1 MSGAMA
7 FLAGMGAGYMT
18 QKQRNLE
25 NDRLA
30 ADDKRKQDAFQMQKV
45 TFDQTKSDREAAIT
59 AGAPQEVTPEQ
70 GPPTEA
76 QYAATPAG
84 QEPDA
89 IGYRV
94 GNGIGAKDFATRGL
108 ADTAATQQAT
118 PQARRTRMADLAA
131 QGNTFASTALTND
144 MQREASQM
152 TINKGHREEANQVF
166 DQGIKTALQTGGPQA
181 LADFMSNSP
190 ADGQGGAIK
199 FKAVISP
206 DGKSWQMNRVGD
218 DGSIT
223 PFSQSFAS
231 DEGGMAIAGM
241 MLSRAVPDSE
251 KVKHLMAEKEIGLK
265 DKKEVSEAA
274 LRAATANKD
283 NAWAAALQP
292 GGTKDKSGSAV
303 DRMTEIDKTTIVNI
317 NKQRDTIHSAI
328 VKAQAEENYDPTKPG
343 AKELTEQLAA
353 LGIKEAQIQ
362 SKYGDAQATPDPQ
375 GLRKPAPAASESKLR
390 AQAAGNMGADPKAI
404 QREIDAATAD
414 LKKVTDPGS
423 KEQLQTHIN
432 DLKRQAGNL
441 PADTQAAAIAT
452 RPAPTPREIA
462 ATRGS
467 SPVTGAPTL
476 APSAPAM
483 ASRGVQA
490 PAPSYDQWMAA
501 KNVKDQ
507 LINNANQMSPE
518 NRDNYL
524 RNRLPQI
531 EQAIEFNQNY
541 KKY

>member
-84 QEPDA
+84 QQPDS

-94 GNGIGAKDFATRGL
+94 GNGANARGFAARGL
-108 ADTAATQQAT
+108 AETFATEQNT

-181 LADFMSNSP
+181 MADFMSNSP

-223 PFSQSFAS
+223 PFSQSFS
-231 DEGGMAIAGM
+231 NDEGGMAIAGM

-251 KVKHLMAEKEIGLK
+251 KVKHLMAEKEAELK
-265 DKKEVSEAA
+265 VKKEGSEAGERVA
-274 LRAATANKD
+274 KTNYY
-283 NAWAAALQP
+283 NAAADSVRP

-303 DRMTEIDKTTIVNI
+303 DRMSEIDKTTIVNI

-375 GLRKPAPAASESKLR
+375 DLRK
-390 AQAAGNMGADPKAI
+390 G
-404 QREIDAATAD
+404 AATAPIPTSTKITPKQQQAND
-414 LKKVTDPGS
+414 SDRPMILASELKSAQARLAAGDPRASADIDAINNEIARLPRGS
-423 KEQLQTHIN
+423 V
-432 DLKRQAGNL
+432 
-441 PADTQAAAIAT
+441 
-452 RPAPTPREIA
+452 RPSALTPRTIA
-462 ATRGS
+462 ATRTVA
-467 SPVTGAPTL
+467 PVAATPML
-476 APSAPAM
+476 APSAPAL
-483 ASRGVQA
+483 ATRGVQA
-490 PAPSYDQWMAA
+490 PVASYDQWLQA
-501 KNVKDQ
+501 KNARDQ
-507 LINNANQMSPE
+507 LISNANQMSPE

-531 EQAIEFNQNY
+531 EQAIQFNQNY

>member
-1 MSGAMA
+1 MSSAVA
-7 FLAGMGAGYMT
+7 FLAGMGAGYLGG
-18 QKQRNLE
+18 KDKELE
-25 NDRLA
+25 RKRREA
-30 ADDKRKQDAFQMQKV
+30 RDKREQDAFDMQKS
-45 TFDQTKSDREAAIT
+45 TFDQNQADKDAVRT
-59 AGAPQEVTPEQ
+59 AGAPQEVTAEQ

-108 ADTAATQQAT
+108 AEAAATEQNT
-118 PQARRTRMADLAA
+118 TQARRTRMADLALR
-131 QGNTFASTALTND
+131 GNTYAASALDVDRKQVKQGREDTGWTQEQTAYVKKLKD
-144 MQREASQM
+144 E
-152 TINKGHREEANQVF
+152 GVF
-166 DQGIKTALQTGGPQA
+166 DAAKAL
-181 LADFMSNSP
+181 
-190 ADGQGGAIK
+190 
-199 FKAVISP
+199 
-206 DGKSWQMNRVGD
+206 RVGD
-218 DGSIT
+218 
-223 PFSQSFAS
+223 AA
-231 DEGGMAIAGM
+231 GMAEAFNRSGEHKIIGDVTMTPEIRDIPGIGKVQTNTATFQMQMPDGTVQPM
-241 MLSRAVPDSE
+241 KRNSHDLSMTLMPYE
-251 KVKHLMAEKEIGLK
+251 KQLKTLIDGGKEA
-265 DKKEVSEAA
+265 SEAGE
-274 LRAATANKD
+274 RTAKTNYY
-283 NAWAAALQP
+283 NAAADSVRP
-292 GGTKDKSGSAV
+292 GGTKDKRGTAV
-303 DRMTEIDKTTIVNI
+303 DRMSEYDKTTLLNI
-317 NKQRDTIHSAI
+317 NKQRDTIHGAI

-343 AKELTEQLAA
+343 ARELTEQLAA

-476 APSAPAM
+476 APSAPAL
-483 ASRGVQA
+483 AARGVQA

-518 NRDNYL
+518 NRDLYL
-524 RNRLPQI
+524 QSRLPQI
-531 EQAIEFNQNY
+531 EQAIAFNQNY